1 MSQARNTLVAIAPR
15 SESMFSNSDFNIRQ
29 TTNEVYPKAVS
40 HTDSVGSDTT
50 AEFSGKGSFD
60 DVEDEMEDLILS
72 NNVVDSF
79 DDVEDEMEELIL
91 SNNVVLIGSSA
102 CSRCDKV
109 KSLLTSLDPH
119 SRNHTIV
126 DIDLDTDDN
135 GKTMMSVLQQK
146 TYGKIVIPVIFVR
159 GQLQSLEDVEMMGKT
174 GLLNKKL
181 ASGSLQ
187 SADGITLTEI
197 SKSKEA
203 DERYSSFEDAL
214 AVDTHH
220 LCYGGEDGDD
230 KFEDTVDPSS
240 SSTEPKKKVG
250 WKRLRQ
256 VRKKAARAT
265 GKHHFFK
272 ERVAMLK
279 KRSNSNRN
287 RESKSNTTPSS
298 QEQTLTNMTR
308 A

>member
-1 MSQARNTLVAIAPR
+1 MSLARNTLVAIAPR
-15 SESMFSNSDFNIRQ
+15 SESMFLNSDFNIRL
-29 TTNEVYPKAVS
+29 TTNEVYPKAVN

-50 AEFSGKGSFD
+50 AEFSG
-60 DVEDEMEDLILS
+60 
-72 NNVVDSF
+72 NDSF

-91 SNNVVLIGSSA
+91 SNNVVLVGSST

-109 KSLLTSLDPH
+109 RSLLTSLDPH

-135 GKTMMSVLQQK
+135 GKTMMSVLKQR
-146 TYGKIVIPVIFVR
+146 TYGKIALPVIFVR

-174 GLLNKKL
+174 GLLNQKL
-181 ASGSLQ
+181 ASGSLL
-187 SADGITLTEI
+187 SADGITLTEV

-214 AVDTHH
+214 AVDTHR

-230 KFEDTVDPSS
+230 EFEDTVDPSS
-240 SSTEPKKKVG
+240 SSTEPKQKVG
-250 WKRLRQ
+250 WKKLRQ
-256 VRKKAARAT
+256 IRKKAARAT

-272 ERVAMLK
+272 ERVAMMK
-279 KRSNSNRN
+279 KRANRNRN
-287 RESKSNTTPSS
+287 RESKSNTTASS
-298 QEQTLTNMTR
+298 QEQTLVNVNMTR